1 MLVTLEELKKH
12 LNLDSSFGDDDAYI
26 TSLEEMAEEL
36 VQRHIDISFEDL
48 VGNEGE
54 VPKPLLQAIKLM
66 VGNFYDNRE
75 SVAYTSAVEIP
86 SSLTYILSMYR
97 NYENANI

>member
-1 MLVTLEELKKH
+1 MLITLEELKKH
-12 LNLDSSFGDDDAYI
+12 LNLDASYGDDDAYI

-36 VQRHIDISFEDL
+36 VQRHIDCTFDDIIGEQ
-48 VGNEGE
+48 GE
-54 VPKPLLQAIKLM
+54 VPKPLLQAIKLL

-75 SVAYTSAVEIP
+75 SVAYSTAIEIP

-97 NYENANI
+97 NYTNANI